1 MKKSLIALAALAAVS
16 AASAQSTATIS
27 GTFGAAYQSF
37 YNGGAANTTTSLA
50 TATST
55 NKGFTQTDSSVNV
68 AVSEDLGG
76 GLRAA
81 GSVQFV
87 MNAVRGNNVTK
98 EDSNLSLSGAF
109 GTVAYANTR
118 SSNTA
123 IGSQVF
129 ASWMPVTSFY
139 STGNVD
145 SRSDVDNFSYT
156 SPELIKGLKAG
167 YTFTEASEGVLTS
180 AAKINT
186 FSATYSDGPLAAA
199 VAYKSYNVSAAS
211 TNMANRSEMFVT
223 YDAGIAKVGAG
234 FGSKLTSTGSALT
247 AYGVSVPMGAITL
260 GLNGASRGSLNFYEA
275 GVVYALS
282 KRTSAN
288 VMFGNFEGGDNAG
301 GQSRFGIKHTF

>member
-27 GTFGAAYQSF
+27 GTYGAGYQS
-37 YNGGAANTTTSLA
+37 YVAA
-50 TATST
+50 ATSSTSGATVGT
-55 NKGFTQTDSSVNV
+55 NKGFTQTDASVAV
-68 AVSEDLGG
+68 GVSEDLGG

-81 GSVQFV
+81 ASVQFAQ
-87 MNAVRGNNVTK
+87 NPLRGGGVVK
-98 EDSNLSLSGAF
+98 EDSSLSLSGGF

-118 SSNTA
+118 SSNVA

-139 STGNVD
+139 SSGNVD
-145 SRSDVDNFSYT
+145 SRVDVDNFSYT
-156 SPELIKGLKAG
+156 TPELIKGLKVG
-167 YTFTEASEGVLTS
+167 YTFTEATEGAPTS
-180 AAKINT
+180 AGKINT
-186 FSATYSDGPLAAA
+186 FGATYSDGPLAAA
-199 VAYKSYNVSAAS
+199 VAYKSYNASAAG

-301 GQSRFGIKHTF
+301 GQTRVGIKHTF

>member
-1 MKKSLIALAALAAVS
+1 MKKSLIALAALAAVT

-27 GTFGAAYQSF
+27 GTFGAAYQSY
-37 YNGGAANTTTSLA
+37 YNGGAASSTSGA

-55 NKGFTQTDSSVNV
+55 NKGFTQTDASVAV
-68 AVSEDLGG
+68 GVSEDLGG

-81 GSVQFV
+81 ASVQFAQ
-87 MNAVRGNNVTK
+87 NPLRGNGVVK
-98 EDSNLSLSGAF
+98 EDSSLTLSGAF
-109 GTVAYANTR
+109 GAVAYANTR

-123 IGSQVF
+123 IGSHVF
-129 ASWMPVTSFY
+129 ASWMPVTSMY

-145 SRSDVDNFSYT
+145 SRVDVDNFSYT
-156 SPELIKGLKAG
+156 SPELIKGLKLG
-167 YTFTEASEGVLTS
+167 YTFTEATEGVATS

-199 VAYKSYNVSAAS
+199 VAYKSYNASAAG

-234 FGSKLTSTGSALT
+234 FSSKLTSTGSALT

-260 GLNGASRGSLNFYEA
+260 GVNGASRGALNFYDA

-288 VMFGNFEGGDNAG
+288 IMIGNFEGGDNAG
-301 GQSRFGIKHTF
+301 SQTRIGIKHTF

>member
-1 MKKSLIALAALAAVS
+1 MKKSLIALAALAAVT

-27 GTFGAAYQSF
+27 GTYGAGYQSF
-37 YNGGAANTTTSLA
+37 YNTTASSTSGA
-50 TATST
+50 TAAGI
-55 NKGFTQTDSSVNV
+55 NKGFTQTDASVKV
-68 AVSEDLGG
+68 DVSEDLGG

-81 GSVQFV
+81 GAVQFAQ
-87 MNAVRGNNVTK
+87 NPLRGGGLVK
-98 EDSNLSLSGAF
+98 EDSSLSLSGAF

-129 ASWMPVTSFY
+129 ASWLPVVSFY

-145 SRSDVDNFSYT
+145 SRADVDNFSYT

-167 YTFTEASEGVLTS
+167 YTFSEGTEGVATS
-180 AAKINT
+180 AAKTNT
-186 FSATYSDGPLAAA
+186 FSATYSNGPLAAA
-199 VAYKSYNVSAAS
+199 VAYKSYNASAAGS
-211 TNMANRSEMFVT
+211 NMANRSEMFVT
-223 YDAGIAKVGAG
+223 YDAGVAKVGAG

-247 AYGVSVPMGAITL
+247 AYGISVPMGAITV

-288 VMFGNFEGGDNAG
+288 VMFGNLEGGDNAG
-301 GQSRFGIKHTF
+301 SQTRVGIKHTF

>member
-27 GTFGAAYQSF
+27 GTFGAAYQSY

-55 NKGFTQTDSSVNV
+55 NKGFTQTDASVKV
-68 AVSEDLGG
+68 DVSEDLGG

-81 GSVQFV
+81 GAVQFAQ
-87 MNAVRGNNVTK
+87 NPLRGGSLVK
-98 EDSNLSLSGAF
+98 EDSSLTLSGAF
-109 GTVAYANTR
+109 GAVAYANTR

-129 ASWMPVTSFY
+129 ASWVPVTSFY
-139 STGNVD
+139 SNVD
-145 SRSDVDNFSYT
+145 SRVDVDNFSYT
-156 SPELIKGLKAG
+156 SPELIKGLKLG
-167 YTFTEASEGVLTS
+167 YVFTEATEGVATS
-180 AAKINT
+180 AGKINT
-186 FSATYSDGPLAAA
+186 FNATYSDGPLAAA
-199 VAYKSYNVSAAS
+199 VAYKSYNATAAG

-223 YDAGIAKVGAG
+223 YDAGVAKVGAG
-234 FGSKLTSTGSALT
+234 FSSKLTSTGSALT

-260 GLNGASRGSLNFYEA
+260 GVNGASRGALNFYEA

-288 VMFGNFEGGDNAG
+288 IMIGNFEGGDNAG
-301 GQSRFGIKHTF
+301 GQSRIGIKHTF

>member
-1 MKKSLIALAALAAVS
+1 MKKSLFALAALAAVS

-27 GTFGAAYQSF
+27 GTYGAGYQS
-37 YNGGAANTTTSLA
+37 YVAAA
-50 TATST
+50 TASTSAAT
-55 NKGFTQTDSSVNV
+55 VGINKGFTQTDASVNV

-81 GSVQFV
+81 GSVQFAQ
-87 MNAVRGNNVTK
+87 NPLRGGGVVK
-98 EDSNLSLSGAF
+98 EDSSLSLSGAF

-123 IGSQVF
+123 VGSQVF

-139 STGNVD
+139 SAGNVD
-145 SRSDVDNFSYT
+145 SRVDVDNFSYT
-156 SPELIKGLKAG
+156 TPELIKGLKVV
-167 YTFTEASEGVLTS
+167 YTFTEATEGVPTS
-180 AAKINT
+180 AGKINT
-186 FSATYSDGPLAAA
+186 FGATYSDGPLAAA
-199 VAYKSYNVSAAS
+199 VAYKSYNVSAAG

-260 GLNGASRGSLNFYEA
+260 GFNGASRGSLNFYEA

>member
-1 MKKSLIALAALAAVS
+1 MT

-27 GTFGAAYQSF
+27 GTYGAGYQSF
-37 YNGGAANTTTSLA
+37 YNTTSSATSGA

-55 NKGFTQTDSSVNV
+55 NKGFTQTDASVAV
-68 AVSEDLGG
+68 GVSEDLGG

-81 GSVQFV
+81 ASVQFAQ
-87 MNAVRGNNVTK
+87 NPLRGNGVVK
-98 EDSNLSLSGAF
+98 EDSSLTLSGGF
-109 GTVAYANTR
+109 GAVAYANTR

-123 IGSQVF
+123 IGSHVF
-129 ASWMPVTSFY
+129 ASWMPVTSMY

-145 SRSDVDNFSYT
+145 SRMDVDNFSYT
-156 SPELIKGLKAG
+156 SPELIKGLKLG

-180 AAKINT
+180 AGKINT

-199 VAYKSYNVSAAS
+199 VAYKSYNATAAS

-260 GLNGASRGSLNFYEA
+260 GVNGASRGALNFYDA

-288 VMFGNFEGGDNAG
+288 IMIGNFEGGDNAG
-301 GQSRFGIKHTF
+301 SQTRIGIKHTF

>member
-27 GTFGAAYQSF
+27 GTYGAGYQSF
-37 YNGGAANTTTSLA
+37 YNTTASSTSGS

-55 NKGFTQTDSSVNV
+55 NKGFTQTDASVAV
-68 AVSEDLGG
+68 GVSEDLGG

-81 GSVQFV
+81 ASVQFAQ
-87 MNAVRGNNVTK
+87 NPLRGNGVTK
-98 EDSNLSLSGAF
+98 EDSSLSLSGAF

-139 STGNVD
+139 SSGNVD
-145 SRSDVDNFSYT
+145 SRVDVDNFSYT
-156 SPELIKGLKAG
+156 TPELIKGLKVG
-167 YTFTEASEGVLTS
+167 YTFTETTEGVPTS
-180 AAKINT
+180 AGKVNT

-199 VAYKSYNVSAAS
+199 VAYKSYNASAAGS
-211 TNMANRSEMFVT
+211 NMSNRSEMFVT

-260 GLNGASRGSLNFYEA
+260 GVNGASRGSLNFYEA

-288 VMFGNFEGGDNAG
+288 IMIGNFEGGDNAG
-301 GQSRFGIKHTF
+301 NQSRVGIKHTF